1 MIPISSPVDE
11 GSAEK
16 KPNSKS
22 EAAAITSHRGGN
34 HKPSRKGRWSQLN
47 PAACSVPPRKNAS
60 QFSTSLCFL
69 PPPPSQPR
77 RADRRPMTLPRR
89 RHSDTTTAT
98 TRHRRTSF
106 ACSDSR
112 ISSVGQTTA
121 KIGDHLQFNG
131 SPGDLME
138 LSPLFSDNSCVA
150 EAASIAQWK

>member
-34 HKPSRKGRWSQLN
+34 HKPSRKGKWSQLN

-98 TRHRRTSF
+98 TRHRRTRFVFLLAQSLFSF
-106 ACSDSR
+106 Q
-112 ISSVGQTTA
+112 VM
-121 KIGDHLQFNG
+121 HLQVLPN
-131 SPGDLME
+131 
-138 LSPLFSDNSCVA
+138 FSVFVFVC
-150 EAASIAQWK
+150 SIEYLNEIEI